1 MFRLIVGSRHAKKL
15 SDLGNSFLKRGNVS
29 AAVLC
34 LDHYFNQVPQLLDED
49 IAKISWDLR
58 QFFDYVHILHDLA
71 SLAEPI
77 KDPRVQKLFG
87 IQAGEDGRVIL
98 PPHNPLLAFVRTEV
112 LLDGRAFLD
121 SKKFLKAFRAC
132 LHLRLLDRVTRE
144 NDNCRKSPALHRL
157 PCLKHILYQNCE
169 LSPCDRL
176 HILPTMIWF
185 HDWIGAHLLQIV
197 IYDSISSL
205 QFSKEMRAQRRSVV
219 TASGV
224 GGILTEII
232 RFWLIKL
239 YEALNPS
246 HHVLGSTSN
255 MMNSVVT
262 TFPDALPAVID
273 WVRALSFPLEFEP
286 DDFLTLAMQTA
297 DFAFSFDKKAAE
309 TYMYRANFVTT
320 PCPPQFLREPHGHN
334 TLHEMLRSMNHKG
347 PTCLVEGVLFIRY
360 VMEFVPFP
368 VSYLNF

>member
-34 LDHYFNQVPQLLDED
+34 LDHYFNQVPQLLDGD
-49 IAKISWDLR
+49 ITKISWDLR
-58 QFFDYVHILHDLA
+58 HFLDYVHILHDLA

-87 IQAGEDGRVIL
+87 IQAGEDGRVML
-98 PPHNPLLAFVRTEV
+98 PPHNPLLAFVRTEDV

-121 SKKFLKAFRAC
+121 GKKFLEAFRAL

-157 PCLKHILYQNCE
+157 PCLKHVLYQNCE
-169 LSPCDRL
+169 LSPCDNL

-205 QFSKEMRAQRRSVV
+205 QFSKEMRAQRRSVL

-224 GGILTEII
+224 GGILTE
-232 RFWLIKL
+232 
-239 YEALNPS
+239 
-246 HHVLGSTSN
+246 
-255 MMNSVVT
+255 
-262 TFPDALPAVID
+262 
-273 WVRALSFPLEFEP
+273 
-286 DDFLTLAMQTA
+286 
-297 DFAFSFDKKAAE
+297 
-309 TYMYRANFVTT
+309 
-320 PCPPQFLREPHGHN
+320 
-334 TLHEMLRSMNHKG
+334 
-347 PTCLVEGVLFIRY
+347 
-360 VMEFVPFP
+360 
-368 VSYLNF
+368 